1 MAIISL
7 ELVTPWADAGRME
20 PFLGELNESLAD
32 QIASQVISRVSRVVD
47 PAIVSEWDDVNST
60 PTVILSIIAMM
71 YAGRTYQSVSVD
83 NISQD
88 DFYGTK
94 LITDAE
100 TYLARVVSGEVVILD
115 PLTYEAIPVNRSG
128 FNYTGS
134 GVSFEPVYSEPA
146 FSMEMIF

>member
-128 FNYTGS
+128 FNSTGS